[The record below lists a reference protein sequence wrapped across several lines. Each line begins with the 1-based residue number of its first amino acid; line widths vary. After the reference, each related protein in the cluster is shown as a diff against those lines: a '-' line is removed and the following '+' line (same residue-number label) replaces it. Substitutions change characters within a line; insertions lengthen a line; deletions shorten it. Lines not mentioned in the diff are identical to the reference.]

1 MRRTLPLLLLML
13 LAGCQAL
20 DNISNNDS
28 AAYLPPEPLYTTPK
42 TTSGGLFR
50 AGHRGSLVGDRR
62 AASVGDILTVVLAES
77 TQSSK
82 SAGTSFGKESSLSI
96 GIPTLFNNRYDE
108 LQSSASANRD
118 FDGSGSSSQQ
128 NTLRGSIAV
137 VVHEVLPGGTL
148 LVKGEKTLQLN
159 QGDEIIQ
166 LSGLVRQD
174 DINRYNQVSSQN
186 IANAKIA
193 YAGRGALA
201 DSNRPGWLTRFFT
214 SPLFPF

>member
-1 MRRTLPLLLLML
+1 MRATVPALLLIL
-13 LAGCQAL
+13 LSGCQTFEKIT
-20 DNISNNDS
+20 DDGSD
-28 AAYLPPEPLYTTPK
+28 AYIPPEPMYAEPEGTA
-42 TTSGGLFR
+42 GGLFHS
-50 AGHRGSLVGDRR
+50 GYRGSLVGDRR

-82 SAGTSFGKESSLSI
+82 SAGTSFGKESSVGI
-96 GIPTLFNNRYDE
+96 GIPTLLNNEFEE

-118 FDGSGSSSQQ
+118 FDGSASSSQQ

-137 VVHEVLPGGTL
+137 VVHKVLPGGAL

-159 QGDEIIQ
+159 QGDEIIR
-166 LSGLVRQD
+166 LSGMVRQD

-186 IANAKIA
+186 IANAKIS

>member
-1 MRRTLPLLLLML
+1 MKAVLPMLTLVF
-13 LAGCQAL
+13 LAGCQTF
-20 DNISNNDS
+20 DQITDDDS
-28 AAYLPPEPLYTTPK
+28 EAYLPPEPLYTNPTG
-42 TTSGGLFR
+42 TAGGLFH
-50 AGHRGSLVGDRR
+50 AGYRGSLLGDRR
-62 AASVGDILTVVLAES
+62 AASVGDILTVVLDES

-82 SAGTSFGKESSLSI
+82 SAGTRFGKESSVGI
-96 GIPTLFNNRYDE
+96 GIPSLFNREFDQ
-108 LQSSASANRD
+108 LQSSAAASRE
-118 FDGSGSSSQQ
+118 FDGSASSSQQ

-137 VVHEVLPGGTL
+137 VVHQVLPGGTL

-166 LSGLVRQD
+166 LSGMVRQD

-186 IANAKIA
+186 IANAKIS

-214 SPLFPF
+214 SPVFPF